1 LATPAFS
8 DIAIS
13 PFEPG
18 IATARM
24 RVKAIYRPT
33 TSGEMFE
40 LNVNVRFRG
49 SIRVDAAAFTTI
61 RTIFT
66 ANPAPLTV
74 R

>member
-1 LATPAFS
+1 
-8 DIAIS
+8 
-13 PFEPG
+13 
-18 IATARM
+18 M